1 MKETETRKKKKRKF
15 TVAEILLFVVVLLV
29 FCFSLYKV
37 VTITMEYKKGQ
48 DEYKTLESFVQ
59 IEQETEVDVP
69 VLKDIEPEV
78 DTEGN
83 IIAPTEIEKIEMK
96 YHDNFVN
103 AGVDCA
109 SLESVNSDFEGWLYI
124 PGLSISYP
132 VVLGTDND
140 YYLTH
145 TFQKE
150 ENKSGALFLDQVT
163 TNAFENYNT
172 IIHGHN
178 MKDGSM
184 FGKLKNFYR
193 NTKTYA
199 DNPYFYIYTEEK
211 DYKYLIFSYYVTT
224 AISDSYIIP
233 NTEETYQTYKE
244 NALRNAVY
252 KDVEG
257 IPDSAPIVTLS
268 TCYGANYTDYR
279 LVVHGILVATQ

>member
-1 MKETETRKKKKRKF
+1 MKKKKRKF
-15 TVAEILLFVVVLLV
+15 NAAEIAIFVIVFIV

-37 VTITMEYKKGQ
+37 ITITLEYKAGQ
-48 DEYKTLESFVQ
+48 DEYKALENFVQ
-59 IEQETEVDVP
+59 IEDEPVVDNTVFEETDP
-69 VLKDIEPEV
+69 VLDR
-78 DTEGN
+78 DGN
-83 IIAPTEIEKIEMK
+83 VIVPTEIEKIEMK

-109 SLESVNSDFEGWLYI
+109 ALENMNSDFEGWLYI

-132 VVLGTDND
+132 VVLGADND

-150 ENKSGALFLDQVT
+150 ENKSGALFLDQAT
-163 TNAFENYNT
+163 TNPFENYNT

-211 DYKYLIFSYYVTT
+211 DYKYLIFSYYVTS
-224 AISDSYIIP
+224 AVSDAYMLP

-244 NALRNAVY
+244 FALKNAVF
-252 KDVEG
+252 KNVEG
-257 IPDSAPIVTLS
+257 IPQSAPIVTLS
-268 TCYGANYTDYR
+268 TCYGANDTDFR
-279 LVVHGILVATQ
+279 LVVHGILVATE